1 MKRTEIYKGYPT
13 KVIEKDSFYYVVVS
27 ESGMYW
33 TTKGE
38 SEYFDKQSA
47 IRKSKLINSQY

>member
-1 MKRTEIYKGYPT
+1 MQRTEIYKGYPT